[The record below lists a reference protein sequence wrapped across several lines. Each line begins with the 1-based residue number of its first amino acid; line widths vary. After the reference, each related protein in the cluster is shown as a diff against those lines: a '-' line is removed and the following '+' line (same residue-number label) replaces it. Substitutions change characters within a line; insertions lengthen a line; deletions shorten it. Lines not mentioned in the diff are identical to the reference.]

1 MWQILRSVRQAA
13 TRITGVVIPWLLG
26 NWRVHVLALAVL
38 VVLVAAP
45 AVWRA
50 AFVSRHSTAPPAQEA
65 AATAPA
71 EEREDKRDQT
81 VEFTPALA
89 RPVTG
94 PVLRGFGPYYSPT
107 YRDYRWHGGL
117 DLAAAPGDAVRA
129 AAPGKVTA
137 VERDPFWGVVVRCTI
152 APDWTL
158 EYRGLGT
165 AGVGPG
171 QEVGA
176 GALLGTVGPAPP
188 AEAEL
193 SPHLHLVLLHNGAPV
208 DPRSYLGP

>member
-1 MWQILRSVRQAA
+1 MWQVLRSVRRAA
-13 TRITGVVIPWLLG
+13 TRFTGGVIPWLLG
-26 NWRVHVLALAVL
+26 NWRVYALTLGVVVAL
-38 VVLVAAP
+38 VVAP

-50 AFVSRHSTAPPAQEA
+50 AVVSRHSTAPPAQEA
-65 AATAPA
+65 TATAPA
-71 EEREDKRDQT
+71 EEREDKRGRAP
-81 VEFTPALA
+81 EFTPAFA
-89 RPVTG
+89 RPLNG
-94 PVLRGFGPYYSPT
+94 PVLRDFGPYYSPV
-107 YRDYRWHGGL
+107 YRDYRWHEGV
-117 DLAAAPGDAVRA
+117 DLAAAPGEAVRA

-137 VERDPFWGVVVRCTI
+137 VERDPFWGLVVRCAI
-152 APDWTL
+152 GPGWTL

-193 SPHLHLVLLHNGAPV
+193 SPHLHLVLLHNGTPV